1 MIQVEDLS
9 KTYRIGFWRKSV
21 EALRGVSF
29 EVQDGDLYGFIGP
42 NGAGKSTTIK
52 ILLGLLK
59 PGSGRASLMGMPAG
73 SPRSRKDVG
82 FLPEQP
88 YFYDYLTGRE
98 FLWFYGQLAGLS
110 WTDLKTRVKE
120 VSDLVSLKPDAMDRK
135 LRTYSKGMLQ
145 RIGLAQALLSR
156 PKMVILDEPM
166 SGLDPM
172 GRRDVRNLLK
182 NLHAQG
188 ITVFYSSHVLSDV
201 EAICTRLA
209 MVVDGQIRRQGTVDQ
224 VLEGETEHYQV
235 QLASKIAPD
244 ALPKGAGAWLDSRT
258 VSCPDP
264 ASQRRLLEWTLAQG
278 IHVVS
283 INRNRHS
290 LEDVLAMEVDKA
302 GCNPS

>member
-29 EVQDGDLYGFIGP
+29 EVKDGDLFGFIGP

-59 PGSGRASLMGMPAG
+59 QGSGRASLMGMPAG

-98 FLWFYGQLAGLS
+98 FLWFYGQLTGLS

-120 VSDLVSLKPDAMDRK
+120 VSELVSLKPDAMDRK

-182 NLHAQG
+182 TLHAQG

-224 VLEGETEHYQV
+224 VLEGEAEHYQV
-235 QLASKIAPD
+235 HLASEIRAE
-244 ALPKGAGAWLDSRT
+244 ALPKGAGALIDSRT

-264 ASQRRLLEWTLAQG
+264 LSQRRLLEWTLAQG

-290 LEDVLAMEVDKA
+290 LEDVLAMEVAKA
-302 GCNPS
+302 G

>member
-1 MIQVEDLS
+1 MIEVEDLR
-9 KTYRIGFWRKSV
+9 KIYRIGFWRKSV

-29 EVQDGDLYGFIGP
+29 DVKEGDLYGFIGP

-59 PGSGRASLMGMPAG
+59 PGSGRATLMGQPAG
-73 SPRSRKDVG
+73 SPRSRADVG

-98 FLWFYGQLAGLS
+98 FLWFYGQLSGLRWS
-110 WTDLKTRVKE
+110 DLKTRVNE
-120 VSDLVSLKPDAMDRK
+120 VAELVSLKPDAMDRK

-156 PKMVILDEPM
+156 PRMVILDEPM
-166 SGLDPM
+166 SGLDPL

-182 NLHAQG
+182 NLHGQG

-209 MVVDGQIRRQGTVDQ
+209 MVVDGQIRRHGTVEQ
-224 VLEGETEHYQV
+224 VLEGEAEHWQV
-235 QLASKIAPD
+235 ILAADIKPGTLPAGTG
-244 ALPKGAGAWLDSRT
+244 ALIDSRT
-258 VSCPDP
+258 VTCPDL
-264 ASQRRLLEWTLAQG
+264 AAQRSFLQWALAQG
-278 IHVVS
+278 LPIVS
-283 INRNRHS
+283 VNRNRHS
-290 LEDVLAMEVDKA
+290 LEDVLAIEVAKA
-302 GCNPS
+302 E

>member
-224 VLEGETEHYQV
+224 VLEGEAEHFQV
-235 QLASKIAPD
+235 QLASEIGPD

-258 VSCPDP
+258 VSCSDP

-290 LEDVLAMEVDKA
+290 LEDVLAMEVAKA
-302 GCNPS
+302 G

>member
-1 MIQVEDLS
+1 MIQVEDLR

-21 EALRGVSF
+21 DALRGVTF
-29 EVQDGDLYGFIGP
+29 DVKEGDLYGFIGP

-59 PGSGRASLMGMPAG
+59 PGSGSATLMGRPAG
-73 SPRSRKDVG
+73 EPKSRINVG
-82 FLPEQP
+82 FLPEHP

-98 FLWFYGQLAGLS
+98 FLWFYGQLSGLG
-110 WTDLKTRVKE
+110 WGDLKQRVKE
-120 VSDLVSLKPDAMDRK
+120 VSELVSMKPDAMDRK

-156 PKMVILDEPM
+156 PRLVILDEPM
-166 SGLDPM
+166 SGLDPL

-209 MVVDGQIRRQGTVDQ
+209 MVVDGQIRRQGTVEQ
-224 VLEGETEHYQV
+224 VLEGEAEHWQV
-235 QLASKIAPD
+235 IVSSEIKPE
-244 ALPKGAGAWLDSRT
+244 ALPKGVGTLIDGRT
-258 VSCPDP
+258 VSCPTVE
-264 ASQRRLLEWTLAQG
+264 AQRSLLQWALAQNLG
-278 IHVVS
+278 IISV
-283 INRNRHS
+283 NRNRHT
-290 LEDVLAMEVDKA
+290 LEDVLAMEVAKA
-302 GCNPS
+302 E